1 MTLYHYFKSSPKIE
15 KLNLELENLKLKK
28 IKELSFLIKPSNLK
42 SLILNKLQSINISS
56 QVEIYL
62 DKNNNFKNFIAR
74 GSVSNLRSIFTN
86 KLEIYDTKFNFF
98 ADTTDII
105 LSKFNGKLDGFE
117 INDGDLKMTFSP
129 DISINANFLST
140 FNYKKSMLDKYSFF
154 LKKI

>member
-1 MTLYHYFKSSPKIE
+1 M
-15 KLNLELENLKLKK
+15 
-28 IKELSFLIKPSNLK
+28 SFLIKPSNLK
-42 SLILNKLQSINISS
+42 SLLLNKLQSINISS

-86 KLEIYDTKFNFF
+86 KLEIYDTNFNFF

-117 INDGDLKMTFSP
+117 INDGDLKMTFSTRYL
-129 DISINANFLST
+129 NQC
-140 FNYKKSMLDKYSFF
+140 
-154 LKKI
+154 